1 MESQKTEGENTYDTK
16 QKNLARADRKRFGAG
31 GVRGDADRYHVCV
44 VHGQC
49 DKRT

>member
-1 MESQKTEGENTYDTK
+1 MTQSKRTK
-16 QKNLARADRKRFGAG
+16 RADRKRFGAG